1 MRTAHR
7 KASHQKRRH
16 QADPSSIYRL
26 MAKVQPFTESE
37 RVALALPVRIAF
49 DAIKSGQA
57 QRDDFD
63 TLAAMANICLV
74 RSEEIDAFCVESAKR
89 AQDALMRCLRRY
101 ESTGRWGFDG
111 PAIQDIEIVID
122 FYEQLLEMSTPQQM
136 KKAMLTVIERT
147 NAKEVLQ

>member
-1 MRTAHR
+1 MRTAQR
-7 KASHQKRRH
+7 KASHQKRRY

-63 TLAAMANICLV
+63 TLLLWQTFAWFA
-74 RSEEIDAFCVESAKR
+74 AKR
-89 AQDALMRCLRRY
+89 LTRFALSRQRELRTH
-101 ESTGRWGFDG
+101 S
-111 PAIQDIEIVID
+111 
-122 FYEQLLEMSTPQQM
+122 
-136 KKAMLTVIERT
+136 
-147 NAKEVLQ
+147 